1 MYIVVGEVSRL
12 KLSLVFILTRR
23 YRLKKK
29 KLRSLY
35 GSFYLSRTYCSMLFC
50 HVNKDI
56 RNTSGDHWTGDPHD
70 QNGEGRPV
78 ARTWRGKSRPRGRAA
93 VETKQNLTM
102 SSQSSYV
109 FYIYIYT
116 YLYVCIDCTKIVYRL
131 CVGVYSLWLL
141 FWRILWMV
149 LSPFLKAKGVMA
161 LELLKHA
168 DGAQL

>member
-109 FYIYIYT
+109 FYIYIYIF
-116 YLYVCIDCTKIVYRL
+116 VCVYRL
-131 CVGVYSLWLL
+131 YKDCIQVVCRCIFFMAALLENSL
-141 FWRILWMV
+141 
-149 LSPFLKAKGVMA
+149 
-161 LELLKHA
+161 
-168 DGAQL
+168 DGAVTFPKGKRSHGPRTSQAC